1 MDPPSQFLLLVGFRR
16 VFLSGGYSCQLLGG
30 ILLAHQLSG
39 VPLQAANPVHAE
51 VVGDGVEPGREPG
64 LSSEAT
70 DRSPGPKKHVLRDL
84 RGKLVIPQR
93 PQAEVEYEALVSLH
107 QLPEGS
113 RISQGSPFRQL
124 LVGKRLKHVTNTHRG
139 SFPISGPFR
148 LLRQSEASSGFGPS
162 AKHSCPFIV
171 TLYSGR
177 SSLRR
182 PLRRARRA
190 PGWRGCRGDVHRK
203 DLMAPT
209 RGTDAPQQRALE
221 RRTGM
226 NGRQLIIGILAALM
240 VLVAVAIAASI
251 VAIFLLAPVR
261 SEAPLQSILPKEVQ
275 MPDVLISLGTR
286 PYTDEETEVRT
297 VPASTPSRLRL
308 ENRVGNAV
316 IKGASVQEV
325 QVRATRRGR
334 GSTLEEAASN
344 LRQLEVAVTRQQ
356 DGIVITAGSANETS
370 ERSYLGSVDLEVT
383 VPTDTHLTLQAGV
396 GNLQLSDLRGSLT
409 IVSGIGNVEAS
420 GVEGD
425 LDIAADMGNVEIR
438 NSRIASSLRLN
449 GRMGQIH
456 LQGQLPDQGIGEI
469 VAKMGNVVVQLPASS
484 TAGIE
489 ASTKMGKI
497 RSDFPGE
504 SSSEGATNLAGSQF
518 KVPARGGGFRLF
530 IQNEMGNVELRAED

>member
-1 MDPPSQFLLLVGFRR
+1 
-16 VFLSGGYSCQLLGG
+16 
-30 ILLAHQLSG
+30 
-39 VPLQAANPVHAE
+39 
-51 VVGDGVEPGREPG
+51 
-64 LSSEAT
+64 
-70 DRSPGPKKHVLRDL
+70 
-84 RGKLVIPQR
+84 
-93 PQAEVEYEALVSLH
+93 
-107 QLPEGS
+107 
-113 RISQGSPFRQL
+113 
-124 LVGKRLKHVTNTHRG
+124 
-139 SFPISGPFR
+139 
-148 LLRQSEASSGFGPS
+148 
-162 AKHSCPFIV
+162 
-171 TLYSGR
+171 
-177 SSLRR
+177 
-182 PLRRARRA
+182 
-190 PGWRGCRGDVHRK
+190 
-203 DLMAPT
+203 
-209 RGTDAPQQRALE
+209 
-221 RRTGM
+221 M

-396 GNLQLSDLRGSLT
+396 GNLQLSDLRGSVA

-456 LQGQLPDQGIGEI
+456 LQGQLPGQGIGEI